1 MRINGHRRSVKR
13 GLAGLTAGLVLLW
26 VGGSAHSGSFSNASL
41 NGSCIWQILAVPTTS
56 GDQTNA
62 GPVTTLSWA
71 TFDGA
76 GNVTIDYDVNID
88 GAFSSSPPVR
98 GTYNVDPSGHGTLI
112 YLSPVTGNAVESD
125 FFITPLG
132 QAILTQT
139 RGYGAQQITPRVS
152 NGSCVF
158 SD

>member
-1 MRINGHRRSVKR
+1 MKR
-13 GLAGLTAGLVLLW
+13 LTQGVALALILLA
-26 VGGSAHSGSFSNASL
+26 VGGARSSGFSSASL

-56 GDQTNA
+56 GDQINA

-71 TFDGA
+71 TFDGR
-76 GNVTIDYDVNID
+76 GNVSIDYDVNID
-88 GAFSSSPPVR
+88 GAFNSSSAVQ
-98 GTYNVDPSGHGTLI
+98 GTYSGDASGHGTII
-112 YLSPVTGNAVESD
+112 YVSPVSGNTVESD

-139 RGYGAQQITPRVS
+139 RGYGNQQITPRVS
-152 NGSCVF
+152 NGACVF